1 MFNNSEK
8 GSDEHAGTTGI
19 GESIE
24 IGGTVH
30 V

>member
-8 GSDEHAGTTGI
+8 GSDDNAGTLEI

-24 IGGTVH
+24 IGGTVY